1 MSITFLKKEK
11 IRRNFTTNFKRN
23 IITDSNLD
31 SALKLLFY
39 QYNNLLLRIYYK
51 SVVKNIMD
59 LAFLSFFSC
68 FSFDK
73 KLVFYLLANIST

>member
-39 QYNNLLLRIYYK
+39 QL
-51 SVVKNIMD
+51 
-59 LAFLSFFSC
+59 
-68 FSFDK
+68 
-73 KLVFYLLANIST
+73 